1 MAKVKAAP
9 QTARLITINDTDGT
23 AYDIL
28 PGGDEVEIPNRLAHG
43 AFAQAL
49 AKEGHV
55 VLSSVDE
62 DEPEEDAQNGDDEE
76 LAALRAQAEELSIEV
91 DKRWKVKRLQAEID
105 AVSVKE

>member
-9 QTARLITINDTDGT
+9 QTARLITINDMDGT

-49 AKEGHV
+49 AKEGHILLTEV
-55 VLSSVDE
+55 GE
-62 DEPEEDAQNGDDEE
+62 DEQEDGDIDE
-76 LAALRAQAEELSIEV
+76 LRAQAEELGIQV
-91 DKRWKVKRLQAEID
+91 DKRWKAARLQQEID
-105 AVSVKE
+105 KVKEQE

>member
-9 QTARLITINDTDGT
+9 QTARLITINDMDGT

-28 PGGDEVEIPNRLAHG
+28 PGGDEVEIPNRLAHS

-55 VLSSVDE
+55 VLSDVGE
-62 DEPEEDAQNGDDEE
+62 DESEDADIDE
-76 LAALRAQAEELSIEV
+76 LRAQAEALGIKV
-91 DKRWKVKRLQAEID
+91 DKRWKAEKLQAAIEE
-105 AVSVKE
+105 ATNKE

>member
-28 PGGDEVEIPNRLAHG
+28 PGGADAAEVEIPNRLAHSP
-43 AFAQAL
+43 FVQAL

-55 VLSSVDE
+55 VLSDVGE
-62 DEPEEDAQNGDDEE
+62 DEPEDGGLHAE
-76 LAALRAQAEELSIEV
+76 AEELGIKV
-91 DKRWKVKRLQAEID
+91 DKRWKAERIQQEID
-105 AVSVKE
+105 KAKADKQ